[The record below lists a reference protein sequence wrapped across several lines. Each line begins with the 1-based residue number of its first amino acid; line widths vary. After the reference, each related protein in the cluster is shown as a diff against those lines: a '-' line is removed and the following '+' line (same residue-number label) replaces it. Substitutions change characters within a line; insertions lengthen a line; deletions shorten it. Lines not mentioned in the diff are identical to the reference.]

1 MPYDI
6 CYTFGSDNSHP
17 WMAPDTMGLM
27 LKMQELTDYCQLAGL
42 IASTPLTAVLT
53 GEIEPIA
60 NPRAGKNESIF
71 TPEVIQGMQDK
82 FNAITS
88 TNVEAFLWPAKN
100 IKLQQLS
107 ADVNSSD
114 IISTATSNFL
124 ESAGEGGLTIATEKP
139 NVAQITA
146 AKLLAASQQD
156 YVTIQFQKVMNF
168 ILQHKIGLK
177 LRWKIKIWGNI
188 FTIENEKKYLKEIV
202 ANGNIALLPKLMSA
216 EGISIRD
223 TKALTSYVKSFKFY
237 DDFMTYTQ
245 LKASELAS
253 GESEVV
259 DEEGNPVGRPP
270 IDDGDVEN
278 ENTAASKE
286 AGSNTSDNREY

>member
-1 MPYDI
+1 
-6 CYTFGSDNSHP
+6 
-17 WMAPDTMGLM
+17 
-27 LKMQELTDYCQLAGL
+27 
-42 IASTPLTAVLT
+42 
-53 GEIEPIA
+53 
-60 NPRAGKNESIF
+60 
-71 TPEVIQGMQDK
+71 
-82 FNAITS
+82 
-88 TNVEAFLWPAKN
+88 
-100 IKLQQLS
+100 
-107 ADVNSSD
+107 
-114 IISTATSNFL
+114 
-124 ESAGEGGLTIATEKP
+124 
-139 NVAQITA
+139 
-146 AKLLAASQQD
+146 
-156 YVTIQFQKVMNF
+156 MNF

>member
-1 MPYDI
+1 M
-6 CYTFGSDNSHP
+6 
-17 WMAPDTMGLM
+17 
-27 LKMQELTDYCQLAGL
+27 
-42 IASTPLTAVLT
+42 T